1 MAQPIIINPGIK
13 AHLANLIINNAWCLS
28 IKSKKEPY
36 LQCPHSKKQGD
47 YCGVHSRA
55 QNVSR
60 IDNLIAS
67 LKPDPVDVPII
78 KEYQYSELQNLD
90 KENLNP
96 LRLQASLK
104 KYQIDSTIDKNDFE
118 TLVEKLK
125 NHLKPIYYEALEA
138 SLGPAKLSECQ
149 NQTDFF
155 QFDELAEI
163 PEHFFFSF
171 IEADATGIE
180 NHKIHRAYGCDF
192 RSFQQYI
199 IGLRKTQLEEASLS
213 HLAEPPAYPNL
224 NQVPNTIPNLSDS
237 ESLPKWLAT
246 MTVMNPYN
254 RQKLA
259 PRTLNDYHRKL
270 LFLKKYHP
278 QDSIDFPS
286 LELTP
291 QQKLKFKI
299 LDVFQIIYHYDYPVD
314 HLWFLNLSRDQLLR
328 YYSRLEDIWNFR
340 LNLSLQTKKLIVPH
354 NPNIF
359 SKLEYQ
365 QLRHQNHF
373 FIQNLMINHL
383 ESLVTQGQ
391 SLADRKNGAMYLL
404 IGLVEVCPQAA
415 ENLPYLA
422 FSAGIGN

>member
-1 MAQPIIINPGIK
+1 MAQVVINPGIK
-13 AHLANLIINNAWCLS
+13 AHLANLIINNDCCLS

-36 LQCPHSKKQGD
+36 LQCPHSKKVGD
-47 YCGVHSRA
+47 FCGVHNRTL
-55 QNVSR
+55 NVSR
-60 IDNLIAS
+60 IDNLIA
-67 LKPDPVDVPII
+67 LINPDPINAPII
-78 KEYQYSELQNLD
+78 KEYQYSELQNID

-96 LRLQASLK
+96 LRLHASLK
-104 KYQIDSTIDKNDFE
+104 KYQIDTTNLDKNDFE
-118 TLVEKLK
+118 NLVDKLK
-125 NHLKPIYYEALEA
+125 NHLKPLYYEALEN
-138 SLGPAKLSECQ
+138 SLGPVKVSDCQ

-155 QFDELAEI
+155 QFDELSDI
-163 PEHFFFSF
+163 PDHFFFSF
-171 IEADATGIE
+171 IEAEATGIDS
-180 NHKIHRAYGCDF
+180 HKIHRGYGCDF

-199 IGLRKTQLEEASLS
+199 ISLRKTQLEEAN
-213 HLAEPPAYPNL
+213 LANNNL
-224 NQVPNTIPNLSDS
+224 NHQVQETALNLPDG
-237 ESLPKWLAT
+237 ETLPKWLAT

-259 PRTLNDYHRKL
+259 DRTLNDYHRKL
-270 LFLKKYHP
+270 IFLKKYHP
-278 QDSIDFPS
+278 QESIDFPS

-291 QQKLKFKI
+291 QQKLKFKV

-314 HLWFLNLSRDQLLR
+314 HLWFLNLSKEQLLK

-340 LNLSLQTKKLIVPH
+340 LNLSLHNKKLIVPH

-359 SKLEYQ
+359 SKTEYQ
-365 QLRHQNHF
+365 QLRHQNLF
-373 FIQNLMINHL
+373 YIQNLMINHL

-391 SLADRKNGAMYLL
+391 SLSDRKNGAMYLL